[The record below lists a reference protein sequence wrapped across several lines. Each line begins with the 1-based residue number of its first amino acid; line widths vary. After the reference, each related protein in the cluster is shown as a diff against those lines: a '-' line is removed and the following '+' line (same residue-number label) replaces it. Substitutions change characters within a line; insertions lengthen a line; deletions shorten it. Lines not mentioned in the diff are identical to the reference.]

1 MPEPTFPLPHHS
13 TDLRGQVALVTGATS
28 GLGRRFA
35 QVLAACG
42 AAVAATGRRSDRL
55 DAVAA
60 EISGNGGTCLPLP
73 LDVAEAGHLVAAVD
87 QIEHTLGT
95 VSILVN
101 NAAIPDAAYATR
113 MPVELVDR
121 VIATNLR
128 APFLLSSEI
137 ARRLI
142 AKKLPGR
149 IVNVS
154 SMGAHH
160 YRGEGASLY
169 STTKAAMERMTE
181 TLSVEWAPFHINVNA
196 IAPGAFDTEM
206 FARHDRA
213 SRRGLER
220 LSPPT
225 ARRPGPARQHPPLP
239 RLTCFRNS
247 SPARSSRWTTGKIRA
262 ESAPTYSLMPKRCRS

>member
-1 MPEPTFPLPHHS
+1 MAEPAFALPHHS

-28 GLGRRFA
+28 GLGWRFA

-42 AAVAATGRRSDRL
+42 AAVAAAGRRADRL
-55 DAVAA
+55 DALTAT
-60 EISGNGGTCLPLP
+60 ISRHGGTCLALP
-73 LDVAEAGHLVAAVD
+73 LDVAESAQLTAAVD
-87 QIEHTLGT
+87 TIENELGT

-101 NAAIPDAAYATR
+101 NAAIPDAQYATR
-113 MPVELVDR
+113 MSVELVDR

-142 AKKLPGR
+142 AKKMPGR

-181 TLSVEWAPFHINVNA
+181 TMSVEWAPFHINVNA
-196 IAPGAFDTEM
+196 VAPGAFDTEM
-206 FARHDRA
+206 LRDMIERHGEVSSGFPRQ
-213 SRRGLER
+213 R
-220 LSPPT
+220 L
-225 ARRPGPARQHPPLP
+225 GNPAQLDST
-239 RLTCFRNS
+239 LLYLV
-247 SPARSSRWTTGKIRA
+247 SPASEFVTGTIVKVDDGQNPR
-262 ESAPTYSLMPKRCRS
+262 